1 MRVEQYKIL
10 AFNRKKRE
18 IAKANRIAEPK
29 KKKEEREKKAL
40 EVNHITQAL
49 KAEFGEEVKF
59 SMSKVRELLIKRGVS
74 RSLVGKVKRSTVV
87 QQWEELQKNI
97 N

>member
-10 AFNRKKRE
+10 ALNRKKRE
-18 IAKANRIAEPK
+18 IAKANRIAESK

-49 KAEFGEEVKF
+49 KAEFGEDVKF
-59 SMSKVRELLIKRGVS
+59 SISKVRELLVKRGVS
-74 RSLVGKVKRSTVV
+74 RSQVGKVKRPTVV
-87 QQWEELQKNI
+87 QQWE
-97 N
+97 